1 MTTRKCPRSR
11 AGYTLMEVLVVLAI
25 LIILAAILAPTF
37 NSFSRDTK
45 VKAATD
51 TIMARIA
58 DARASAIERGLP
70 YRLALSEDG
79 MHIRIAP
86 DDQAYANHTVMSDD
100 EDNPLVAEA
109 DFPKDVTVQ
118 QIMDDEFQAVTDQAG
133 WTRVATFLPD
143 GTCREDLAVLQVRE
157 PGVYTILI
165 RIRGLTGAATTS
177 HGTMQGNNR

>member
-1 MTTRKCPRSR
+1 MTTRKSPRSR

-25 LIILAAILAPTF
+25 LIVLGAVLAPTF

-70 YRLALSEDG
+70 YRLALSGDG
-79 MHIRIAP
+79 MHLRIAP
-86 DDQAYANHTVMSDD
+86 DDQAYANHTVTSDED
-100 EDNPLVAEA
+100 DNPLVAEA

-118 QIMDDEFQAVTDQAG
+118 HLMDEESQAVTDQAG
-133 WTRVATFLPD
+133 WVRVATFLPD

-157 PGVYTILI
+157 PGVYPSLI

-177 HGTMQGNNR
+177 HGTMQGHNR

>member
-1 MTTRKCPRSR
+1 MTTRKIPRSR

-25 LIILAAILAPTF
+25 LIVLGAVLAPTF

-51 TIMARIA
+51 TVMARIA

-79 MHIRIAP
+79 LHIRIAP
-86 DDQAYANHTVMSDD
+86 DDQAYANQTVTTDD
-100 EDNPLVAEA
+100 DDHPLVAET
-109 DFPKDVTVQ
+109 DFPKDVKVQ
-118 QIMDDEFQAVTDQAG
+118 HLMDDDFQEVKDQAG
-133 WTRVATFLPD
+133 WIRVATFLPD
-143 GTCREDLAVLQVRE
+143 GTCREDLAVIQVRE
-157 PGVYTILI
+157 PGVYPILI

-177 HGTMQGNNR
+177 HGTMQGTNR

>member
-1 MTTRKCPRSR
+1 MTTRKSPRSR

-25 LIILAAILAPTF
+25 LIILGALLAPTF

-79 MHIRIAP
+79 LHLRIAP
-86 DDQAYANHTVMSDD
+86 DDQAYANHTVTSDED
-100 EDNPLVAEA
+100 DNPLVAEA

-118 QIMDDEFQAVTDQAG
+118 HLMDEESQAVTDQAG
-133 WTRVATFLPD
+133 WVRVATFLPD
-143 GTCREDLAVLQVRE
+143 GTCREDLAVIQVRE
-157 PGVYTILI
+157 PGVYPILI

-177 HGTMQGNNR
+177 HGTMQGTNR

>member
-1 MTTRKCPRSR
+1 MTTRKRPTLR

-25 LIILAAILAPTF
+25 LIVLGAVLAPTF

-79 MHIRIAP
+79 LHIRIAP
-86 DDQAYANHTVMSDD
+86 DDQAYANHTVTSDE

-118 QIMDDEFQAVTDQAG
+118 HLMDEESQAVTDQAG
-133 WTRVATFLPD
+133 WVRVATFLPD
-143 GTCREDLAVLQVRE
+143 GTCREDLAVIQVRE
-157 PGVYTILI
+157 PGVYPILI

-177 HGTMQGNNR
+177 HGTMQGTNR